1 MKFKT
6 NAKCGGCTSAILK
19 AIDSLAPASAW
30 EFDLASPDKTLTYVG
45 DAPVPDA
52 FSVMS
57 AIEKAGFKA
66 SVLS

>member
-45 DAPVPDA
+45 DAPAPDA
-52 FSVMS
+52 SSVMS

>member
-45 DAPVPDA
+45 DAPAPDA
-52 FSVMS
+52 SSVMS
-57 AIEKAGFKA
+57 AIEKAGFKE